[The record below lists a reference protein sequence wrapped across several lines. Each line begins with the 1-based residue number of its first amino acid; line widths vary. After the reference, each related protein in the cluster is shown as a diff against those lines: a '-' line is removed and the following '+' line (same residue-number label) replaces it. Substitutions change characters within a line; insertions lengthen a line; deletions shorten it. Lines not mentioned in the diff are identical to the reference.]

1 MAVAESRLTSGHLT
15 VRRLRGHRDPWS
27 LVALP
32 PAAGRLLSPRGVWP
46 NAGVWPNVCGSA
58 AFLPA
63 PSLGVQPVLSVTLS
77 STRTPAPS
85 CPQPRP
91 VPHRSMSFH
100 QPGCTSGPTPHSL
113 GPR

>member
-27 LVALP
+27 PVALP
-32 PAAGRLLSPRGVWP
+32 PAAGRLLSPR
-46 NAGVWPNVCGSA
+46 GVWPNVCGSA

-77 STRTPAPS
+77 ST
-85 CPQPRP
+85 
-91 VPHRSMSFH
+91 
-100 QPGCTSGPTPHSL
+100 
-113 GPR
+113 